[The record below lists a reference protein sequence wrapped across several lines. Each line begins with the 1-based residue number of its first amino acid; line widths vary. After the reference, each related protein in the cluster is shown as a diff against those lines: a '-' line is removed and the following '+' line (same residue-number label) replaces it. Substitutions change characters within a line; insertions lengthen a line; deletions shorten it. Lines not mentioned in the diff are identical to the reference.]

1 MGLLGKLLGSGD
13 GDGNEYGG
21 EDNRRFSA
29 IKAEQWKTLSD
40 DIRKSLKTT
49 DTVLLKAAEEAER
62 AGDMKRA
69 QELRRS
75 IGD

>member
-1 MGLLGKLLGSGD
+1 MGLLGKLRGSGD
-13 GDGNEYGG
+13 GDGNDFGG

-29 IKAEQWKTLSD
+29 IKAEQWKTMSEGT
-40 DIRKSLKTT
+40 RRSLKTT
-49 DTVLLKAAEEAER
+49 DKVLLKAAEEAER